1 MSDTLILI
9 HIGYIVALVYFVFR
23 SGYKSGRK
31 ALCEELLDAELVTTK
46 KLIEHYAPKET
57 EYDFLL

>member
-9 HIGYIVALVYFVFR
+9 HIGYIVALVYLVFR
-23 SGYKSGRK
+23 CGYKSGRK
-31 ALCEELLDAELVTTK
+31 ALCEELLDAELVTSK

-57 EYDFLL
+57 E